1 MNDLIDIQGI
11 GDKTCELFGK
21 LKIYSQNDLI
31 HYYPYKYDILRR
43 SDISKMEDG
52 DKIIIDGKVEGSPT
66 IIYLN
71 RGLKKI
77 IFRISNK
84 KTILNI
90 SVFNQI
96 YLYDELKS
104 EKVVTVIGKY
114 DKLKNCIV
122 ASEVRFEDLPPTPKI
137 EAVYHTT
144 SGLSSKN
151 ISKFISSSLEN
162 TKYIEEILPQE
173 LINKYN
179 LTKINAALREVHF
192 PKDILSLKKARQ
204 RLKYEELFMYMLKI
218 NYIKRKN
225 SQNENAIKRNV
236 NKDKIKKFIDK
247 LPFKLTLDQ
256 LRSVEEIFDDM
267 TNAKRMNRLLQ
278 GDVGSGKTII
288 AFIATYI
295 NYLSNYQTALM
306 VPTEILAIQHYE
318 NALKIFG
325 ETKMN
330 IEIITSSTPKKK
342 KEDIYSKLEN
352 GEIDFIIGTQALIQ
366 EKIVFSKL
374 GLVITD
380 EQHRFG
386 VNQRDNFKN
395 KGVSPDVLSM
405 SATPI
410 PRTYALTIYGDMDVS
425 SIKTKP
431 EGRKEVITYFKKEKD
446 IVEVLT
452 LMKEEL
458 DKKHQI
464 YVIAPS
470 IDESDNDKQSVI
482 KLEENMEKAFG
493 KICKISYIHGKM
505 DPKEKNKVMDDFE
518 KGKINILVSTTVIEV
533 GVNVPNASMIV
544 IFNAN
549 LFGLST
555 LHQLRGRVGR
565 SDIQSYCVLV
575 AQEYQE
581 RLKMLESCNDGF
593 EISEYDFQNRG
604 EGDLFGVRQSGELGL
619 VLADLKKD
627 YKMLLKARDDAE
639 YYIDLILNNVNHEYD
654 SLYNLLTNYD
664 FLD

>member
-518 KGKINILVSTTVIEV
+518 KRKINILVSTTVIEV

>member
-122 ASEVRFEDLPPTPKI
+122 ASEVRFEGLPPTPKI

-179 LTKINAALREVHF
+179 LTKINDALREVHF

-236 NKDKIKKFIDK
+236 NKDKIKNFIDK

-256 LRSVEEIFDDM
+256 LRSVDEIFDDM

-306 VPTEILAIQHYE
+306 VPTEILAMQHYE

-505 DPKEKNKVMDDFE
+505 EPKEKNKVMEDFE

-604 EGDLFGVRQSGELGL
+604 EGDLCGVRQSGELGL

>member
-236 NKDKIKKFIDK
+236 NKDKIKNFIDK

-256 LRSVEEIFDDM
+256 LRSVDEIFDDM

-505 DPKEKNKVMDDFE
+505 DPKEKNKVMEDFE

>member
-236 NKDKIKKFIDK
+236 NKDKIKNFIDK

-395 KGVSPDVLSM
+395 KGVFPDVLSM

>member
-352 GEIDFIIGTQALIQ
+352 GEIDFIIGTQA
-366 EKIVFSKL
+366 
-374 GLVITD
+374 
-380 EQHRFG
+380 
-386 VNQRDNFKN
+386 
-395 KGVSPDVLSM
+395 
-405 SATPI
+405 
-410 PRTYALTIYGDMDVS
+410 
-425 SIKTKP
+425 
-431 EGRKEVITYFKKEKD
+431 
-446 IVEVLT
+446 
-452 LMKEEL
+452 
-458 DKKHQI
+458 
-464 YVIAPS
+464 
-470 IDESDNDKQSVI
+470 
-482 KLEENMEKAFG
+482 
-493 KICKISYIHGKM
+493 
-505 DPKEKNKVMDDFE
+505 
-518 KGKINILVSTTVIEV
+518 
-533 GVNVPNASMIV
+533 
-544 IFNAN
+544 
-549 LFGLST
+549 
-555 LHQLRGRVGR
+555 
-565 SDIQSYCVLV
+565 
-575 AQEYQE
+575 
-581 RLKMLESCNDGF
+581 
-593 EISEYDFQNRG
+593 
-604 EGDLFGVRQSGELGL
+604 
-619 VLADLKKD
+619 
-627 YKMLLKARDDAE
+627 
-639 YYIDLILNNVNHEYD
+639 
-654 SLYNLLTNYD
+654 
-664 FLD
+664 

>member
-104 EKVVTVIGKY
+104 EKLVTVIGKY

-122 ASEVRFEDLPPTPKI
+122 ASEVRFEGLPPTPKI

-236 NKDKIKKFIDK
+236 NKDKIKNFIDK

-306 VPTEILAIQHYE
+306 VPTEILAMQHYE

-395 KGVSPDVLSM
+395 KGVFPDVLSM

-431 EGRKEVITYFKKEKD
+431 EGRKEVITYFKKDKD

-505 DPKEKNKVMDDFE
+505 EPKEKNKVMDDFE

>member
-236 NKDKIKKFIDK
+236 NKDKIKNFIDK

-325 ETKMN
+325 GTKMN

-654 SLYNLLTNYD
+654 NLYNLLTNYD

>member
-236 NKDKIKKFIDK
+236 NKDKIKNFIDK

-505 DPKEKNKVMDDFE
+505 DPKEKNKVMEDFE

>member
-104 EKVVTVIGKY
+104 EKLVTVIGKY

-236 NKDKIKKFIDK
+236 NKDKIKNFIDK

>member
-236 NKDKIKKFIDK
+236 NKDKIKNFIDK

-306 VPTEILAIQHYE
+306 VPTEILAMQHYE

-395 KGVSPDVLSM
+395 KGVFPDVLSM

-431 EGRKEVITYFKKEKD
+431 EGRKEVITYFKKDKD

-664 FLD
+664 FLN

>member
-236 NKDKIKKFIDK
+236 NKDKIKNFIDK

-256 LRSVEEIFDDM
+256 LRSVDEIFDDM

-366 EKIVFSKL
+366 EKIIFSKL

-431 EGRKEVITYFKKEKD
+431 EGRKEVITYFKKDKD

-505 DPKEKNKVMDDFE
+505 DPKEKNKVMEDFE

>member
-104 EKVVTVIGKY
+104 EKLVTVIGKY

-122 ASEVRFEDLPPTPKI
+122 ASEVRFECLPPTPKI
-137 EAVYHTT
+137 ESVYHTT

-162 TKYIEEILPQE
+162 TQYIEEILPLE

-179 LTKINAALREVHF
+179 LTKINDALREVHF

-236 NKDKIKKFIDK
+236 NKDKIKKFIDS

-256 LRSVEEIFDDM
+256 LRSVDEIFDDM

-431 EGRKEVITYFKKEKD
+431 EGRKEVITYFKKDKD

-505 DPKEKNKVMDDFE
+505 EPKEKNKVMEDFE

>member
-104 EKVVTVIGKY
+104 EKLVTVIGKY

-122 ASEVRFEDLPPTPKI
+122 ASEVRFEGLPPTPKI

-236 NKDKIKKFIDK
+236 NKDKIKNFIDK

-306 VPTEILAIQHYE
+306 VPTEILAMQHYE

-395 KGVSPDVLSM
+395 KGVFPDVLSM

-431 EGRKEVITYFKKEKD
+431 EGRKEVITYFKKDKD

>member
-122 ASEVRFEDLPPTPKI
+122 ASEVRFESLPPTPKI

-236 NKDKIKKFIDK
+236 NKDKIKNFIDK

-431 EGRKEVITYFKKEKD
+431 EGRKEVITYFKKDKD

>member
-104 EKVVTVIGKY
+104 EKLVTVIGKY

-236 NKDKIKKFIDK
+236 NKDKIKNFIDK

-306 VPTEILAIQHYE
+306 VPTEILAMQHYE

-395 KGVSPDVLSM
+395 KGVFPDVLSM

-431 EGRKEVITYFKKEKD
+431 EGRKEVITYFKKDKD

-664 FLD
+664 FLN

>member
-104 EKVVTVIGKY
+104 EKLVTVIGKY

-122 ASEVRFEDLPPTPKI
+122 ASEVRFEGLPPTPKI

-236 NKDKIKKFIDK
+236 NKDKIKNFIDK

-256 LRSVEEIFDDM
+256 LRSVDEIFDDM

-306 VPTEILAIQHYE
+306 VPTEILAMQHYE

-395 KGVSPDVLSM
+395 KGVFPDVLSM

-431 EGRKEVITYFKKEKD
+431 EGRKEVITYFKKDKD

-664 FLD
+664 FLN

>member
-236 NKDKIKKFIDK
+236 NKDKIKNFIDK

-325 ETKMN
+325 GTKMN

>member
-122 ASEVRFEDLPPTPKI
+122 ASEVRFEGLPPTPKI
-137 EAVYHTT
+137 ESVYHTT

-162 TKYIEEILPQE
+162 TQYIEEILPLE

-179 LTKINAALREVHF
+179 LTKINDALREVHF

-236 NKDKIKKFIDK
+236 NKDKIKKFIDS

-405 SATPI
+405 SASPI